1 MTIDTSKI
9 EGYDAMTPEQKLD
22 ALTKFEIPEPDYS
35 GYVKKDQF
43 DKTASELAKIKKE
56 KSAAENDTK
65 TKETELDSLKKMV
78 EELQKDKQIATYT
91 AQYIGLGYE
100 KALAEETAKAVVD
113 GDTAKVFEN
122 QQKFLGEY
130 EKKIKADLMKGS
142 PKLGGGEPPKKL
154 TRDELNKMSVEER
167 YSWIQDNPE
176 FAKEI
181 LGGE

>member
-1 MTIDTSKI
+1 MTIDTTKI
-9 EGYDAMTPEQKLD
+9 EGYEGMTPEQKLE
-22 ALTKFEIPEPDYS
+22 ALTKYEIPEPDYT
-35 GYVKKDQF
+35 GYVKKEQF

-56 KSAAENDTK
+56 KQTAENDTK
-65 TKETELDSLKKMV
+65 TKESELDVLKKMV

-130 EKKIKADLMKGS
+130 EKKIKADLIKGA

-154 TRDELNKMSVEER
+154 TKEELNKMSVEDR
-167 YSWIQDNPE
+167 YTWVQDNPE
-176 FAKEI
+176 MAKEI